1 MNKNL
6 IIDLTPETLSKNQN
20 EFKRFLAVIQ
30 SMESYGPDT
39 LKEASKMEKDFEI
52 INSKYPYPKY
62 PFNYKERITR
72 LKQAIELNQSFLNEL
87 IKIYKPPPSY
97 YVGIDFDEIK
107 HSRFDEQKFI
117 INILIYTMRDWAKE
131 REEERK
137 NNYNDIINEVI
148 KHLPPEKNRKDSNER
163 YKILIPGCG
172 LNRLGYELVKYGYD
186 VETNDYLFLNGIFSD
201 FIFNRS
207 KKEMQSIQPFIYS
220 FSNFLNEDDVFK
232 KFSFPNIDIDLK
244 NNDKYGKLKMT
255 VGDFLTIY
263 NNIKDYFD
271 CVITCYFIDT
281 AQNVIHYIDQIYN
294 ILKKGGIWINFGPLS
309 YHWSVFPDSVS
320 IELPYD
326 KIKEVIIN
334 YGFEYIKEDFKMSSF
349 GHMDNHMHNEIFKC
363 IYFAVKK

>member
-1 MNKNL
+1 MNQNL

-137 NNYNDIINEVI
+137 NLINLCTELKAENNRLENNLSMAQQVIENGNNFNNNLPNNKIKIENGGDYVNKIKNENNQNEIINEKYINLEMIKKKARSDAELLLKEREKNYNKNLNKATSGKSPRYNGNKVI
-148 KHLPPEKNRKDSNER
+148 KTANNVSLC
-163 YKILIPGCG
+163 IFLLI
-172 LNRLGYELVKYGYD
+172 
-186 VETNDYLFLNGIFSD
+186 
-201 FIFNRS
+201 
-207 KKEMQSIQPFIYS
+207 
-220 FSNFLNEDDVFK
+220 
-232 KFSFPNIDIDLK
+232 
-244 NNDKYGKLKMT
+244 
-255 VGDFLTIY
+255 
-263 NNIKDYFD
+263 
-271 CVITCYFIDT
+271 
-281 AQNVIHYIDQIYN
+281 
-294 ILKKGGIWINFGPLS
+294 
-309 YHWSVFPDSVS
+309 
-320 IELPYD
+320 
-326 KIKEVIIN
+326 
-334 YGFEYIKEDFKMSSF
+334 
-349 GHMDNHMHNEIFKC
+349 
-363 IYFAVKK
+363 